1 MSMDNLI
8 VYESKREARRAKNVG
23 ETVIKVNGGLLPA
36 HCLRAVYARE
46 GGNHLSVRSLSF
58 NEMPFYRIWKKVSA

>member
-23 ETVIKVNGGLLPA
+23 ETVIKVNGGY
-36 HCLRAVYARE
+36 AVI
-46 GGNHLSVRSLSF
+46 S
-58 NEMPFYRIWKKVSA
+58 NEFYRIWKKVSA